1 MKYLYIL
8 SRLTVGRWRTACP
21 WGWGNENENC
31 HSDAALPKSDLQI
44 PKALQFWIC
53 RFFHAVGI
61 TVIATTI
68 RTWSWRTI
76 CTWSWRTAPDAMV
89 KPPPSFVFS
98 TFLSGRRSGGTWEA
112 SAVRSIFICHS
123 NASAMAPTTLRPI
136 TFKKGFQRSTKC
148 DAHGVPFLPKSVM
161 LTLWKMKSIA
171 YCIVLFLPN
180 AAPATIFPKS
190 VMLTF
195 WNMKSNYCLLQA
207 IVFSSTA
214 PATFPS
220 KSVLLTLWILKAI
233 AFLRSH
239 GFFSKYCSC
248 HSAIG
253 AEFLVAYL
261 LLRRRRQKIFTAET
275 RPPKYCSC
283 HSAIGAEFLVTY
295 LLSKYCAAGARKFLQ
310 VTYLLSK
317 YCTAG
322 ARKFLQQKPVL
333 KDICS
338 PARRQP
344 INVNMLPQILV
355 TEDAFLPFLQS
366 PVLLTLWRSSWWK
379 PNATQWDKK
388 NCLK

>member
-1 MKYLYIL
+1 
-8 SRLTVGRWRTACP
+8 
-21 WGWGNENENC
+21 
-31 HSDAALPKSDLQI
+31 
-44 PKALQFWIC
+44 
-53 RFFHAVGI
+53 
-61 TVIATTI
+61 
-68 RTWSWRTI
+68 
-76 CTWSWRTAPDAMV
+76 
-89 KPPPSFVFS
+89 
-98 TFLSGRRSGGTWEA
+98 
-112 SAVRSIFICHS
+112 
-123 NASAMAPTTLRPI
+123 
-136 TFKKGFQRSTKC
+136 
-148 DAHGVPFLPKSVM
+148 M

-310 VTYLLSK
+310 VTCCPSIAPQAPENFYSRNPSSK
-317 YCTAG
+317 TSV
-322 ARKFLQQKPVL
+322 ARQGGSPSMWTCCPKFLSLRTRFCRFYNHQFCLPYGGPVGE
-333 KDICS
+333 
-338 PARRQP
+338 
-344 INVNMLPQILV
+344 N
-355 TEDAFLPFLQS
+355 
-366 PVLLTLWRSSWWK
+366 LTLHNGIKRIV
-379 PNATQWDKK
+379 
-388 NCLK
+388 